1 MTIAVEHAS
10 SCFLPTQ
17 ASGNCESALWGPET
31 LPIPPRLLCSKLEPV
46 RSKKTSSGYFTKH
59 TTFVAILSAPSTA
72 TDRWHSRAKRSIECI
87 PRAIFLLCKG
97 KPRA

>member
-1 MTIAVEHAS
+1 MVIA
-10 SCFLPTQ
+10 
-17 ASGNCESALWGPET
+17 
-31 LPIPPRLLCSKLEPV
+31 PV